1 MLIVQV
7 VELPR
12 RRSADAAESQ
22 GLPALVLGKIVR
34 VLIEEKKMAATMSM
48 LL

>member
-12 RRSADAAESQ
+12 RRSADVAEGQ
-22 GLPALVLGKIVR
+22 GLPALVLGKIFR
-34 VLIEEKKMAATMSM
+34 VLFEEMKMAAAVST

>member
-1 MLIVQV
+1 MLIVRV

-22 GLPALVLGKIVR
+22 GLPALLLGKIVR
-34 VLIEEKKMAATMSM
+34 VLFEEMKVVAVMS
-48 LL
+48 LLL